1 MRVLDRKLYR
11 DLGRLWAQVLAIA
24 MVMACGVAVIILAM
38 GAYRSLEETR
48 SAFYERQQ
56 FGSVFASATRAPLYL
71 KERIER
77 IPGVSGVELRIVR
90 GVILDVPDM
99 VEPATGIAVSLPD
112 EGEPAVNRP
121 YLRQGRLPEAS
132 RANEVA
138 VVETFATAH
147 GFELGDRFHALFNG
161 KRRELEIVGI
171 VLSAEYVYAIGPGDM
186 MPDQRRFGIFYM
198 PRKVLSATFAMQGA
212 FDDVSLTTVRNADID
227 RVIDELDTVLEHFG
241 GTGALGRKDQ
251 VSHAFLDSELTS
263 LKAMAMVIPPIF
275 LFVSAFLVNMILS
288 RLIALER
295 EQIGLLKALGYGDLS
310 IAWHYAKLVILI
322 CMIGLV
328 VGAAA
333 GTWMGQ
339 GLTRL
344 YAEFYTFP
352 FLIFRRGVDLYVIA
366 GSVTVVAALAGS
378 AKAIWQTVVLPPAV
392 AMRPPAPARY
402 RSLFIGRLESLNVF
416 SQLTV
421 MAFRHLLRWPFRSL
435 LTTFGTSLS
444 VALLI
449 SATFSYDSIDY
460 MIDTIFFKVDRS
472 DATLAFSHD
481 HAPAAVQRV
490 AALSGI
496 LRVEPFRSTL
506 AMLRND
512 HHERRMSIVGLPND
526 AELGRILDLEFNYM
540 EPMPEGLMLSDRV
553 ADILDLQIG
562 DAVEVELLEHDNR
575 IVQVSVSAIVQSYV
589 GLTVLMSM
597 RALDRLLMDGPR
609 VSGVR
614 ITIDEKRVD
623 TIYAAV
629 KATPGIASIALLD
642 ISRQRFR
649 ETIAENISL
658 MMAVYITL
666 AIIITFGV
674 IYNSARIQLSERAR
688 ELASLRV
695 FGFTRFEV
703 SRVLLIELAVIIV
716 VAQPVGWILGYL
728 FSWSI
733 VRGFD
738 SDLFRIPLII
748 NLSTYA
754 TASLVVL
761 CAAVASSLVVSRRVA
776 GLDLVRVLKSR
787 E

>member
-11 DLGRLWAQVLAIA
+11 DLGRLWAQVLAIG

-90 GVILDVPDM
+90 GVILDVPGM
-99 VEPATGIAVSLPD
+99 VEPATGIAVSLPV

-198 PRKVLSATFAMQGA
+198 PGKVLSAAFSMQGA

-227 RVIDELDTVLEHFG
+227 RVIDELDTVLAHFG
-241 GTGALGRKDQ
+241 GTGALGRRDQ

-366 GSVTVVAALAGS
+366 GSVTVVAALAGG

-402 RSLFIGRLESLNVF
+402 RSFF
-416 SQLTV
+416 S
-421 MAFRHLLRWPFRSL
+421 A
-435 LTTFGTSLS
+435 
-444 VALLI
+444 
-449 SATFSYDSIDY
+449 
-460 MIDTIFFKVDRS
+460 
-472 DATLAFSHD
+472 
-481 HAPAAVQRV
+481 
-490 AALSGI
+490 
-496 LRVEPFRSTL
+496 
-506 AMLRND
+506 
-512 HHERRMSIVGLPND
+512 
-526 AELGRILDLEFNYM
+526 
-540 EPMPEGLMLSDRV
+540 
-553 ADILDLQIG
+553 
-562 DAVEVELLEHDNR
+562 
-575 IVQVSVSAIVQSYV
+575 
-589 GLTVLMSM
+589 
-597 RALDRLLMDGPR
+597 
-609 VSGVR
+609 
-614 ITIDEKRVD
+614 
-623 TIYAAV
+623 
-629 KATPGIASIALLD
+629 
-642 ISRQRFR
+642 
-649 ETIAENISL
+649 
-658 MMAVYITL
+658 
-666 AIIITFGV
+666 
-674 IYNSARIQLSERAR
+674 
-688 ELASLRV
+688 
-695 FGFTRFEV
+695 
-703 SRVLLIELAVIIV
+703 
-716 VAQPVGWILGYL
+716 GWY
-728 FSWSI
+728 
-733 VRGFD
+733 
-738 SDLFRIPLII
+738 P
-748 NLSTYA
+748 
-754 TASLVVL
+754 
-761 CAAVASSLVVSRRVA
+761 
-776 GLDLVRVLKSR
+776 
-787 E
+787 